1 MSLQHDT
8 ENVYISHELRV
19 IQYKSH
25 EYDVLGGPCHVLG
38 IRTPEAATE
47 EVNSQIYLVWEVLN
61 PDRQQ
66 YDYHN
71 TSTD

>member
-25 EYDVLGGPCHVLG
+25 EYDVFGVVSHVG
-38 IRTPEAATE
+38 IPTPEAATE

>member
-25 EYDVLGGPCHVLG
+25 EYDVLGWP
-38 IRTPEAATE
+38 PEAATE